1 MQAFAAAKLRGG
13 CMKKNLDRIMRLCAG
28 AGGVLAVLIIG
39 CAAVFALST
48 LLFENVQA
56 AETFSGTS
64 ALLPKALEM
73 TGFTLTTSLAAVLLV
88 FPIAWSISV
97 MVVFVMHAKHLMP
110 MTRAISGFSAIPAVV
125 FGYMGLTFL
134 APKAPSAWLG
144 VTATLVLMSLMDLTL
159 LLIRVHVKH
168 LPALESSQAL
178 GAFRLLRPFSWAYG
192 RAALRAFLPSPPLR
206 QYAPLCG
213 QSRDLPPQRC
223 APLRPSPAC
232 RTSPDSSPAS
242 RSAPCLCISSLFPHK
257 AAGYISPPRRFRRRS
272 PSQIRLLSYRG
283 TAFLSTIPPQCA
295 EAARHRSARPR

>member
-13 CMKKNLDRIMRLCAG
+13 CMKKNLDHIMRLCAG

-88 FPIAWSISV
+88 FPVAWSISV

-178 GAFRLLRPFSWAYG
+178 GAFLSETVLGVVVPRAARSYLY
-192 RAALRAFLPSPPLR
+192 AALRMLARSMGEGVAILLVLSAYSGENDTLVTALMKAVGVTGGVVNTG
-206 QYAPLCG
+206 YAL
-213 QSRDLPPQRC
+213 LLV
-223 APLRPSPAC
+223 ALLLILVLA
-232 RTSPDSSPAS
+232 TNA
-242 RSAPCLCISSLFPHK
+242 LISYCQE
-257 AAGYISPPRRFRRRS
+257 GGRR
-272 PSQIRLLSYRG
+272 G
-283 TAFLSTIPPQCA
+283 KKKGV
-295 EAARHRSARPR
+295 E

>member
-1 MQAFAAAKLRGG
+1 
-13 CMKKNLDRIMRLCAG
+13 MKKNLDRIMRLCAG
-28 AGGVLAVLIIG
+28 AGGVLAVLAVLIIG

-73 TGFTLTTSLAAVLLV
+73 TGFTLTTSLAAVLLA

-178 GAFRLLRPFSWAYG
+178 GAFLSETVLGVVVPRAARSYLY
-192 RAALRAFLPSPPLR
+192 AALRMLARSMGEGVAILLVLSAYSGENDTLVTALMKAVGVTGGVVNTG
-206 QYAPLCG
+206 YAL
-213 QSRDLPPQRC
+213 LLV
-223 APLRPSPAC
+223 ALLLILVLA
-232 RTSPDSSPAS
+232 TNA
-242 RSAPCLCISSLFPHK
+242 LISYCQE
-257 AAGYISPPRRFRRRS
+257 GGRR
-272 PSQIRLLSYRG
+272 G
-283 TAFLSTIPPQCA
+283 KKKGV
-295 EAARHRSARPR
+295 E

>member
-13 CMKKNLDRIMRLCAG
+13 VHEEKFGSHNAPVRRGG
-28 AGGVLAVLIIG
+28 AACWPCWIIG

-125 FGYMGLTFL
+125 FGYMG
-134 APKAPSAWLG
+134 
-144 VTATLVLMSLMDLTL
+144 
-159 LLIRVHVKH
+159 
-168 LPALESSQAL
+168 
-178 GAFRLLRPFSWAYG
+178 
-192 RAALRAFLPSPPLR
+192 
-206 QYAPLCG
+206 
-213 QSRDLPPQRC
+213 
-223 APLRPSPAC
+223 
-232 RTSPDSSPAS
+232 
-242 RSAPCLCISSLFPHK
+242 
-257 AAGYISPPRRFRRRS
+257 
-272 PSQIRLLSYRG
+272 
-283 TAFLSTIPPQCA
+283 
-295 EAARHRSARPR
+295 

>member
-1 MQAFAAAKLRGG
+1 
-13 CMKKNLDRIMRLCAG
+13 MKKNLDRIMRLCAG

-144 VTATLVLMSLMDLTL
+144 VTATLVL
-159 LLIRVHVKH
+159 IRVHVKH

-178 GAFRLLRPFSWAYG
+178 GAFLSETVLGVVVPRAARSYLY
-192 RAALRAFLPSPPLR
+192 AALRMLARSMGEGVAILLVLSAYNGENDTLVTALMKAVGVTGGVVNTG
-206 QYAPLCG
+206 YAL
-213 QSRDLPPQRC
+213 LLV
-223 APLRPSPAC
+223 ALLLILVLA
-232 RTSPDSSPAS
+232 TNA
-242 RSAPCLCISSLFPHK
+242 LISYCQE
-257 AAGYISPPRRFRRRS
+257 GGRR
-272 PSQIRLLSYRG
+272 G
-283 TAFLSTIPPQCA
+283 KKKGV
-295 EAARHRSARPR
+295 E